1 MAKDFTLRIE
11 APELA
16 EAINNLAS
24 AVRLG
29 ASCNCR
35 PGAATKGTEKA
46 VNDVT
51 DLSDADTVKLPNGDD
66 PKKYTMFQDLAKL
79 AQQLRDMDRDVYE
92 DILYKFVPKGKKYS
106 AIAAADWGKAIKA
119 FKKAIKELEEEEA
132 EAVDNFVEAAES
144 TEDVEED
151 YDEEEEEEPAYTVGE
166 IRALA
171 AKAKN
176 AGVKVGPI
184 MKKVAGVTK
193 VSQID
198 KSKYNAFAQAL
209 NDAMEE
215 V

>member
-1 MAKDFTLRIE
+1 MADFKLRIE

-16 EAINNLAS
+16 EALNNLAS
-24 AVRLG
+24 AIRLG
-29 ASCNCR
+29 AGCNCKS
-35 PGAATKGTEKA
+35 GAGAIAKEMGK
-46 VNDVT
+46 DVT

-66 PKKYTMFQDLAKL
+66 PQKYTMFQDLAKI
-79 AQQLRDMDRDVYE
+79 AQKLRDMDKDTYE
-92 DILYKFVPKGKKYS
+92 KILYKFVPKGKKYS
-106 AIAAADWGKAIKA
+106 AIEAADWGKAIKA
-119 FKKAIKELEEEEA
+119 FKKAIKELEEQEDQEDAISNANVDEEYD
-132 EAVDNFVEAAES
+132 E
-144 TEDVEED
+144 EED
-151 YDEEEEEEPAYTVGE
+151 YEEEEEEPAYTVGE

-184 MKKVAGVTK
+184 MKKVTGVTK

-198 KSKYNAFAQAL
+198 KSKYNAFANAL